1 MCIYFSYL
9 CSSVFIHKC
18 WKPLNWQFIYIW
30 VSCREPS
37 KDTAAQTQSFLG
49 PAEIVTQGSNWS
61 KVSRFCW
68 RSFFSCHICS
78 FFFFLLYSSTGRNTL
93 ITAQSRSAAS
103 VPEWK
108 ALNLPFLQ
116 LQSPSHETD
125 CCSERQRPVGS
136 RTSANSRSLHSHYI
150 FQNNLDKNS
159 DAVVM
164 SIIW

>member
-68 RSFFSCHICS
+68 RSFFSCHIFS
-78 FFFFLLYSSTGRNTL
+78 FFFFFALFIYRQKHTDHSTVKVRCLCPRMESFKSAFSAVAESFTWDRLLFRKTEAGG
-93 ITAQSRSAAS
+93 I
-103 VPEWK
+103 K
-108 ALNLPFLQ
+108 
-116 LQSPSHETD
+116 D
-125 CCSERQRPVGS
+125 ERQFKITPF
-136 RTSANSRSLHSHYI
+136 TLY
-150 FQNNLDKNS
+150 LPE
-159 DAVVM
+159 
-164 SIIW
+164 